1 MPDWKAEVRKR
12 LSGLQLAPAR
22 ENAIVEEVAQH
33 LDESYAELLASGVS
47 EADAYR
53 HVRAELRDGG
63 LLTHGLRRV
72 ERSTNP
78 EPIVLGTNRKTNM
91 IANLWQDL
99 RFGARMLLKQP
110 GFTLIAALTLA
121 LGIGANTA
129 IFSIVNAVLIS
140 PLPYRDSDRLM
151 QFWETNPLKNWTQV
165 TVAPANLFD
174 WEKQSQ
180 SFTEFAA
187 YWGSD
192 KKGPSLSGVEL
203 NTSNGPQRLRGLF
216 VTGNIFSVL
225 GADAFIGR
233 TLREEETVQG
243 KSAVVV
249 LSYNLWQRQFGGDP
263 KIVGQ
268 KILLNGVSREV
279 VGVMPPDFYFPSK
292 EADLWFPM
300 GWDREQ
306 TAQLRSPHFLRVI
319 GRLKSSVTIE
329 QARAEMKLIA
339 ARLEAQY
346 PDTNTQMG
354 VGLGP
359 LKEWIVGDV
368 QLPLVVLLVTVACV
382 LLIACVNVA
391 NLLLVRAAARAREI
405 AIRSA
410 LGAGQ
415 WRIVRQLLTESLVL
429 AVVGSAL
436 GLVLALWFKDTLVA
450 FSSGDIPRLEEA
462 RLDWRVLGFTLAA
475 TLLTTLLT
483 GLMPALQNAR
493 PRLAAMLKEGGQKG
507 ASGQGRRARHALVV
521 AEIALAV
528 VLVVGAGLMV
538 RSFLRLQN
546 VNPGFDPNNILTL
559 RLTLPEA
566 RYKEDSQTRAFFEQA
581 EQRVRSLPG
590 VTAVGSTARL
600 PLKGYRWT
608 SEMTIEGHSPEDYAR
623 DVRHEEM
630 TPGYFRAI
638 GLPLVQGRFFNESDQ
653 AKSQP
658 VVIVNAA
665 LVRRYFPGEDP
676 IGKRIKFSE
685 PTEQAAWQ
693 TIIGVVG
700 DGKQD
705 SLRAEVK
712 PEIYQSHLQRA
723 QDNMTLVVRA
733 VTDPQTLISAVR
745 EQIRALDPNLPIYDI
760 KTMQAVMD
768 ESVARERFIALL
780 LIVFAALALALA
792 AIGIYGVMSY
802 SVAQRTQEIG
812 IRLALGA
819 QRRDVLLLVL
829 SQGMKMT
836 LGGVTLGLLAALG
849 LTRLLAGLLYS
860 VSTTDPTTFVVIT
873 ALLTAVALLACFVPA
888 WRATQVDPLIA
899 LGCE

>member
-1 MPDWKAEVRKR
+1 MNTLIHDLR
-12 LSGLQLAPAR
+12 SGL
-22 ENAIVEEVAQH
+22 
-33 LDESYAELLASGVS
+33 
-47 EADAYR
+47 
-53 HVRAELRDGG
+53 
-63 LLTHGLRRV
+63 
-72 ERSTNP
+72 
-78 EPIVLGTNRKTNM
+78 
-91 IANLWQDL
+91 
-99 RFGARMLLKQP
+99 RMLVNKP
-110 GFTLIAALTLA
+110 GFAAIAIITLA

-129 IFSIVNAVLIS
+129 IFSVINAVLLN
-140 PLPYRDSDRLM
+140 PLPYREPDRLM

-174 WEKQSQ
+174 WQKQSQ
-180 SFTEFAA
+180 SFTEIAA
-187 YWGSD
+187 YFGSD
-192 KKGPSLSGVEL
+192 KKGPGLSGLEL
-203 NTSNGPQRLRGLF
+203 NTGGEPQRLQGLS

-225 GADAFIGR
+225 GAEALVGR
-233 TLREEETVQG
+233 TLREEETWQG

-249 LSYNLWQRQFGGDP
+249 LSYGLWQRHFGGDP

-268 KILLNGVSREV
+268 KITLNGVSREV
-279 VGVMPPDFYFPSK
+279 VGIMPPDFYFPSK
-292 EADLWFPM
+292 EADFWFPM
-300 GWDREQ
+300 GWDHDQ
-306 TAQLRSPHFLRVI
+306 MAQLRGPHFLRAV
-319 GRLKSSVTIE
+319 GRLKSGVTME

-339 ARLEAQY
+339 ARLEAQH
-346 PDTNTQMG
+346 PDSNTQMG

-368 QLPLVVLLVTVACV
+368 QLPLVVLLVTVAFV

-415 WRIVRQLLTESLVL
+415 WRLVRQLLTESLVL

-436 GLVLALWFKDTLVA
+436 GLVLALWFKDALVA

-483 GLMPALQNAR
+483 GLVPALQNAR
-493 PRLAAMLKEGGQKG
+493 PQLAAMLKEGGQKG
-507 ASGQGRRARHALVV
+507 TTGQGRHVRNALVI
-521 AEIALAV
+521 AEIALAL
-528 VLVVGAGLMV
+528 VLVAGAGLMV
-538 RSFLRLQN
+538 RSFLRLQT
-546 VNPGFDPNNILTL
+546 VDPGFDPNNILTL

-608 SEMTIEGHSPEDYAR
+608 SNMTIEGRPLEDYVP

-638 GLPLVQGRFFNESDQ
+638 GLPLVKGRFFNESDQ

-665 LVRRYFPGEDP
+665 LARRYFSTEDP
-676 IGKRIKFSE
+676 IGKRIKFSK
-685 PTEQAAWQ
+685 PTEQDVWQ

-723 QDNMTLVVRA
+723 QDNMTLVVHA
-733 VTDPQTLISAVR
+733 QTDPQTLISAVR
-745 EQIRALDPNLPIYDI
+745 EQLRALDPNLPIYDI
-760 KTMQAVMD
+760 KTMRAVMD

-780 LIVFAALALALA
+780 LIVFAALALTLA

-812 IRLALGA
+812 IRVALGA
-819 QRRDVLLLVL
+819 QRRDVLKLIIR
-829 SQGMKMT
+829 QGTT
-836 LGGVTLGLLAALG
+836 LTLIGISLGLAAALA
-849 LTRLLAGLLYS
+849 LTRFLSSLLFNVCA
-860 VSTTDPTTFVVIT
+860 TDPVTFAVIA
-873 ALLTAVALLACFVPA
+873 ALLMAVALLACYLPA
-888 WRATQVDPLIA
+888 RRATKLDPIVA
-899 LGCE
+899 LRYE

>member
-1 MPDWKAEVRKR
+1 MNT
-12 LSGLQLAPAR
+12 L
-22 ENAIVEEVAQH
+22 IH
-33 LDESYAELLASGVS
+33 
-47 EADAYR
+47 
-53 HVRAELRDGG
+53 
-63 LLTHGLRRV
+63 
-72 ERSTNP
+72 
-78 EPIVLGTNRKTNM
+78 
-91 IANLWQDL
+91 DL
-99 RFGARMLLKQP
+99 RSGFRMLVNKP
-110 GFTLIAALTLA
+110 GFAAVAIITVA

-129 IFSIVNAVLIS
+129 IFSVVNAVLLN
-140 PLPYRDSDRLM
+140 PLPYREPDRLM

-180 SFTEFAA
+180 SFTEFGA
-187 YWGSD
+187 YSGSD
-192 KKGPSLSGVEL
+192 KKGPHLSGLEL
-203 NTSNGPQRLRGLF
+203 NTGGEPQRLQGLS

-225 GADAFIGR
+225 GADALVGR
-233 TLREEETVQG
+233 TLREEETWQG
-243 KSAVVV
+243 KSAVMV
-249 LSYNLWQRQFGGDP
+249 LSYGLWQRHFGGDP

-268 KILLNGVSREV
+268 KITLNGVNREV

-292 EADLWFPM
+292 EADFWFPM
-300 GWDREQ
+300 GWDHDQ
-306 TAQLRSPHFLRVI
+306 MAQLRGPHFLRAV
-319 GRLKSSVTIE
+319 GRLKSGVTVE

-391 NLLLVRAAARAREI
+391 NLLLVRATARAREI

-415 WRIVRQLLTESLVL
+415 WRLVRQLLTESLVL

-450 FSSGDIPRLEEA
+450 FSSGDIPRLEES

-483 GLMPALQNAR
+483 GLVPALQNAR
-493 PRLAAMLKEGGQKG
+493 PRLAAVLKDGGQKG
-507 ASGQGRRARHALVV
+507 ASGQGRHVRGALVS
-521 AEIALAV
+521 AEIALAL
-528 VLVVGAGLMV
+528 VLVAGAGLMV
-538 RSFLRLQN
+538 RSFLRLQK
-546 VNPGFDPNNILTL
+546 VDPGFDPNNILTL

-581 EQRVRSLPG
+581 EQHIRSLPG
-590 VTAVGSTARL
+590 VTAVGSTSRL

-608 SEMTIEGHSPEDYAR
+608 SNMTIEGRPPEDYVP

-665 LVRRYFPGEDP
+665 LVHRYFPGEDP
-676 IGKRIKFSE
+676 IGKRIKFSK
-685 PTEQAAWQ
+685 PTEQDGWQ
-693 TIIGVVG
+693 SIIGVVG

-705 SLRAEVK
+705 SLRAEVE

-760 KTMQAVMD
+760 KTMRAVVD

-780 LIVFAALALALA
+780 LIVFAALALTLA

-819 QRRDVLLLVL
+819 QRRDVLKLII
-829 SQGMKMT
+829 SQGAT
-836 LGGVTLGLLAALG
+836 LTLIGISLGFAAALA
-849 LTRLLAGLLYS
+849 LTRFLSSLLFS
-860 VSTTDPTTFVVIT
+860 VSATDPVTFAVIA
-873 ALLTAVALLACFVPA
+873 ALLMAVALLGCYLPA
-888 WRATQVDPLIA
+888 RRATKVDPMVA
-899 LGCE
+899 LRYE

>member
-1 MPDWKAEVRKR
+1 ME
-12 LSGLQLAPAR
+12 
-22 ENAIVEEVAQH
+22 
-33 LDESYAELLASGVS
+33 
-47 EADAYR
+47 
-53 HVRAELRDGG
+53 
-63 LLTHGLRRV
+63 T
-72 ERSTNP
+72 
-78 EPIVLGTNRKTNM
+78 
-91 IANLWQDL
+91 
-99 RFGARMLLKQP
+99 LLKDIRYGIRILVKAP
-110 GFTLIAALTLA
+110 GFTIVAIIALA

-129 IFSIVNAVLIS
+129 IFSVVNAVLLN
-140 PLPYRDSDRLM
+140 PLPYREADRLM

-165 TVAPANLFD
+165 TIAPANLFD
-174 WEKQSQ
+174 WQKQSQ

-187 YWGSD
+187 YNGSD
-192 KKGPSLSGVEL
+192 KKGPGLSGLEL
-203 NTSNGPQRLRGLF
+203 NTGGEPQRLKGLS

-225 GADAFIGR
+225 GADALVGR
-233 TLREEETVQG
+233 TLREEETWQG
-243 KSAVVV
+243 RSAVVV
-249 LSYNLWQRQFGGDP
+249 LSYGLWQGHFGGDP

-268 KILLNGVSREV
+268 KITLNGVSREV
-279 VGVMPPDFYFPSK
+279 VGVMPSDFYFPSK

-300 GWDREQ
+300 GWDHDQ
-306 TAQLRSPHFLRVI
+306 MAQRRGSHSLRAV
-319 GRLKSSVTIE
+319 GRLKSGVTLE
-329 QARAEMKLIA
+329 QARAEMKIIA
-339 ARLEAQY
+339 ARLEAQH
-346 PDTNTQMG
+346 PDTNTQVG

-359 LKEWIVGDV
+359 LKEWIVAEV
-368 QLPLVVLLVTVACV
+368 QLPLVVLLVTVAFV
-382 LLIACVNVA
+382 LLIACLNVA
-391 NLLLVRAAARAREI
+391 NLLLVRAAARGREI

-415 WRIVRQLLTESLVL
+415 GRIMRQLLTESLVL

-436 GLVLALWFKDTLVA
+436 GFVLALWFKDTLVA

-475 TLLTTLLT
+475 TLLTTLIT
-483 GLMPALQNAR
+483 GLVPALQNAR
-493 PRLAAMLKEGGQKG
+493 PRLAAMLKERGQTG
-507 ASGQGRRARHALVV
+507 ASGQGRHVRSALVI
-521 AEIALAV
+521 AEIAL
-528 VLVVGAGLMV
+528 VLVTGAGLMV
-538 RSFLRLQN
+538 RSFLRLQK
-546 VNPGFDPNNILTL
+546 VDPGFDPNNILTL

-566 RYKEDSQTRAFFEQA
+566 RYKEDSQDRAFFEQA

-590 VTAVGSTARL
+590 VTAVGSTSRL

-608 SEMTIEGHSPEDYAR
+608 SEMTIEGHSPEDYGR

-653 AKSQP
+653 AKSEP

-665 LVRRYFPGEDP
+665 LIRRYFPGEDP
-676 IGKRIKFSE
+676 IGKRIKFSD
-685 PTEQAAWQ
+685 PTEQGVWQ

-723 QDNMTLVVRA
+723 QDNMTLVVRT

-768 ESVARERFIALL
+768 ESVGRERFIALL
-780 LIVFAALALALA
+780 LIVFAALALA

-812 IRLALGA
+812 IRMALGA
-819 QRRDVLLLVL
+819 TRQSVVRLVLKQGIALAVTGVAIGIVVSFALARVIVTLLFEVKPTDLITFSIATLLLLGAAVL
-829 SQGMKMT
+829 ASYMPARRATK
-836 LGGVTLGLLAALG
+836 A
-849 LTRLLAGLLYS
+849 
-860 VSTTDPTTFVVIT
+860 DP
-873 ALLTAVALLACFVPA
+873 LVAL
-888 WRATQVDPLIA
+888 RY
-899 LGCE
+899 E

>member
-1 MPDWKAEVRKR
+1 ME
-12 LSGLQLAPAR
+12 
-22 ENAIVEEVAQH
+22 
-33 LDESYAELLASGVS
+33 
-47 EADAYR
+47 
-53 HVRAELRDGG
+53 
-63 LLTHGLRRV
+63 
-72 ERSTNP
+72 
-78 EPIVLGTNRKTNM
+78 
-91 IANLWQDL
+91 
-99 RFGARMLLKQP
+99 
-110 GFTLIAALTLA
+110 LIAA
-121 LGIGANTA
+121 
-129 IFSIVNAVLIS
+129 
-140 PLPYRDSDRLM
+140 
-151 QFWETNPLKNWTQV
+151 Q
-165 TVAPANLFD
+165 
-174 WEKQSQ
+174 
-180 SFTEFAA
+180 
-187 YWGSD
+187 
-192 KKGPSLSGVEL
+192 
-203 NTSNGPQRLRGLF
+203 
-216 VTGNIFSVL
+216 
-225 GADAFIGR
+225 
-233 TLREEETVQG
+233 
-243 KSAVVV
+243 
-249 LSYNLWQRQFGGDP
+249 
-263 KIVGQ
+263 
-268 KILLNGVSREV
+268 
-279 VGVMPPDFYFPSK
+279 
-292 EADLWFPM
+292 
-300 GWDREQ
+300 
-306 TAQLRSPHFLRVI
+306 
-319 GRLKSSVTIE
+319 
-329 QARAEMKLIA
+329 
-339 ARLEAQY
+339 LEAQH

-436 GLVLALWFKDTLVA
+436 GLILALWFKDTLVA

-475 TLLTTLLT
+475 TLVTTLLV
-483 GLMPALQNAR
+483 GLAPALQNAR
-493 PRLAAMLKEGGQKG
+493 PRLAAMLKDGGQKG
-507 ASGQGRRARHALVV
+507 ASAQGRHVHNALVV
-521 AEIALAV
+521 AEIAFAL
-528 VLVVGAGLMV
+528 VLVAGAGLMV
-538 RSFLRLQN
+538 RSFLRLQK
-546 VNPGFDPNNILTL
+546 VDPGFDPKNILTL

-566 RYKEDSQTRAFFEQA
+566 RYKEDSQARAFFEQA

-590 VTAVGSTARL
+590 VTAVGSTSRL

-608 SEMTIEGHSPEDYAR
+608 SEMTIEGHSPEDYAC

-638 GLPLVQGRFFNESDQ
+638 GLPLVQGRFFNESDH

-685 PTEQAAWQ
+685 PTEEGAWQ

-780 LIVFAALALALA
+780 LMVFAALALTLA

-819 QRRDVLLLVL
+819 QRRDVLKLII
-829 SQGMKMT
+829 SQGTTQT
-836 LGGVTLGLLAALG
+836 LIGISLGLAAALA
-849 LTRLLAGLLYS
+849 LTRFLSSLLFS
-860 VSTTDPTTFVVIT
+860 VSATDPVTFVVI
-873 ALLTAVALLACFVPA
+873 AVLLMVVALLACYLPA
-888 WRATQVDPLIA
+888 RRATKVDPMVA
-899 LGCE
+899 LRYE

>member
-1 MPDWKAEVRKR
+1 M
-12 LSGLQLAPAR
+12 
-22 ENAIVEEVAQH
+22 N
-33 LDESYAELLASGVS
+33 
-47 EADAYR
+47 
-53 HVRAELRDGG
+53 
-63 LLTHGLRRV
+63 T
-72 ERSTNP
+72 
-78 EPIVLGTNRKTNM
+78 
-91 IANLWQDL
+91 LWQDL
-99 RFGARMLLKQP
+99 RYGARMLMKQK
-110 GFTLIAALTLA
+110 GVTLIAVLSLA

-129 IFSIVNAVLIS
+129 IFTIVNAVLIN
-140 PLPYRDSDRLM
+140 PLPYREPDRLM
-151 QFWETNPLKNWTQV
+151 QFWETNPLKNWAQV
-165 TVAPANLFD
+165 TVAPADLFE

-187 YWGSD
+187 YMGSD
-192 KKGPSLSGVEL
+192 KKGPGLSGMEL
-203 NTSNGPQRLRGLF
+203 HTSGEPQRLQGLS

-233 TLREEETVQG
+233 TLREEETWQG

-249 LSYNLWQRQFGGDP
+249 LSYSLWQRHFGGDP
-263 KIVGQ
+263 KIIGQ
-268 KILLNGVSREV
+268 KITLNGISREV
-279 VGVMPPDFYFPSK
+279 VGVMPPAFYFPSK
-292 EADLWFPM
+292 AADLWLPM

-306 TAQLRSPHFLRVI
+306 MAQRRLGHFLRVI
-319 GRLKSSVTIE
+319 GRLKPGVTME

-346 PDTNTQMG
+346 PDTNTQLG
-354 VGLGP
+354 IGLGP
-359 LKEWIVGDV
+359 LKEWVVSDV

-391 NLLLVRAAARAREI
+391 NLLLMRAAARAREI

-415 WRIVRQLLTESLVL
+415 WRILRQLLMESLVL
-429 AVVGSAL
+429 SVLGSAM
-436 GLVLALWFKDTLVA
+436 GLILALWFKDALVA

-483 GLMPALQNAR
+483 GLAPALQSAK
-493 PRLAAMLKEGGQKG
+493 PRLSTMLKDGGQKG
-507 ASGQGRRARHALVV
+507 TTGQGRYVRNALVI
-521 AEIALAV
+521 AEIALAL
-528 VLVVGAGLMV
+528 VLVAGAGLMV
-538 RSFLRLQN
+538 RSFLRLQK
-546 VNPGFDPNNILTL
+546 VDPGFDPNNILTL

-590 VTAVGSTARL
+590 VTAVGSSARL

-685 PTEQAAWQ
+685 PTEQDVWQ

-700 DGKQD
+700 DAKQD

-733 VTDPQTLISAVR
+733 VTDPRTLIGAVR
-745 EQIRALDPNLPIYDI
+745 EQIRELDPNLPIYDI
-760 KTMQAVMD
+760 KTMQAVTD
-768 ESVARERFIALL
+768 ESVARERFITLL
-780 LIVFAALALALA
+780 LIGFAALALTLA

-802 SVAQRTQEIG
+802 SVAERTQEIG
-812 IRLALGA
+812 IRMALGA
-819 QRRDVLLLVL
+819 NAFAVLRLILREGMTLVL
-829 SQGMKMT
+829 IG
-836 LGGVTLGLLAALG
+836 LGSGLAAAFGVTHLLKS
-849 LTRLLAGLLYS
+849 LLFG
-860 VSTTDPTTFVVIT
+860 VSTTDPVTFAGIVV
-873 ALLTAVALLACFVPA
+873 LLTCVALLACYIPA
-888 WRATQVDPLIA
+888 RRATKVDPMVVLRY
-899 LGCE
+899 E

>member
-1 MPDWKAEVRKR
+1 MKWLNILKARLRALVRRDAVIEDIEEEMRAHVEMEAETNIERGMKPEEARREAIRSFGNLGRIRDLAYEVR
-12 LSGLQLAPAR
+12 GGGM
-22 ENAIVEEVAQH
+22 VE
-33 LDESYAELLASGVS
+33 
-47 EADAYR
+47 
-53 HVRAELRDGG
+53 
-63 LLTHGLRRV
+63 TF
-72 ERSTNP
+72 
-78 EPIVLGTNRKTNM
+78 
-91 IANLWQDL
+91 WQDL
-99 RFGARMLLKQP
+99 RYSARMLVKNP
-110 GFTLIAALTLA
+110 GFTLIAAITLA

-129 IFSIVNAVLIS
+129 IFSVVNAVLLN
-140 PLPYRDSDRLM
+140 PLPYREPDRLM

-174 WEKQSQ
+174 WQKQSQ

-187 YWGSD
+187 YFGSD
-192 KKGPSLSGVEL
+192 KKGPGLSGLEL
-203 NTSNGPQRLRGLF
+203 NTGGEPQRLQGLS

-225 GADAFIGR
+225 GADALVGR
-233 TLREEETVQG
+233 TLREEETWQG

-249 LSYNLWQRQFGGDP
+249 LSYGLWQRQFGGDP

-268 KILLNGVSREV
+268 KIALNGVNREV
-279 VGVMPPDFYFPSK
+279 VGVMPPNFYFPSK
-292 EADLWFPM
+292 EADFWLPV
-300 GWDREQ
+300 GWDRGQ
-306 TAQLRSPHFLRVI
+306 VGQLRSPHFLRVVA
-319 GRLKSSVTIE
+319 RLKSGVTME

-339 ARLEAQY
+339 AQLEAQY
-346 PDTNTQMG
+346 PATNTQMG

-359 LKEWIVGDV
+359 LKEWIVADV
-368 QLPLVVLLVTVACV
+368 QLPLVVLLVTVALV

-429 AVVGSAL
+429 AVMGSVL
-436 GLVLALWFKDTLVA
+436 GLILALWFKDTLVA

-483 GLMPALQNAR
+483 GLAPALQNAR
-493 PRLAAMLKEGGQKG
+493 PRLAAILKDGGQKG
-507 ASGQGRRARHALVV
+507 ASAQGRHVRNALVI
-521 AEIALAV
+521 AEIALAL
-528 VLVVGAGLMV
+528 VLVAGAGLMV
-538 RSFLRLQN
+538 RSFLRLQK
-546 VNPGFDPNNILTL
+546 VDPGFDPQNILTL

-566 RYKEDSQTRAFFEQA
+566 RYKEDSQARAFFEQA

-608 SEMTIEGHSPEDYAR
+608 GEMTIEGHSPEDYAR

-685 PTEQAAWQ
+685 PTDEGAWQ

-705 SLRAEVK
+705 SLRAEVN

-745 EQIRALDPNLPIYDI
+745 EQISALDPNLPIYDI

-780 LIVFAALALALA
+780 LMVFAALALTLA

-819 QRRDVLLLVL
+819 QRRDVLKLII
-829 SQGMKMT
+829 SQGTT
-836 LGGVTLGLLAALG
+836 LTLIGISLGLAAALA
-849 LTRLLAGLLYS
+849 LTRFLSSLLFS
-860 VSTTDPTTFVVIT
+860 VSATDPVTFVVI
-873 ALLTAVALLACFVPA
+873 AVLLMVVALLACYLPA
-888 WRATQVDPLIA
+888 RRATKVDPMVA
-899 LGCE
+899 LRYE

>member
-1 MPDWKAEVRKR
+1 MSNR
-12 LSGLQLAPAR
+12 Q
-22 ENAIVEEVAQH
+22 
-33 LDESYAELLASGVS
+33 S
-47 EADAYR
+47 EIGNNLMHSLIKDIHY
-53 HVRAELRDGG
+53 
-63 LLTHGLRRV
+63 GLR
-72 ERSTNP
+72 S
-78 EPIVLGTNRKTNM
+78 
-91 IANLWQDL
+91 
-99 RFGARMLLKQP
+99 FLKRP
-110 GFTLIAALTLA
+110 GFTAIAIVTLA

-129 IFSIVNAVLIS
+129 IFSVVNAVLLN
-140 PLPYRDSDRLM
+140 PLPYREPDRLI

-174 WEKQSQ
+174 WQKQSQ

-187 YWGSD
+187 YSGSD
-192 KKGPSLSGVEL
+192 KKGPGLSGLEL
-203 NTSNGPQRLRGLF
+203 NTGREPQRLQGLS

-225 GADAFIGR
+225 GVDAFIGR
-233 TLREEETVQG
+233 TLREEETWQG

-249 LSYNLWQRQFGGDP
+249 LSYGLWQRHFGGDP

-268 KILLNGVSREV
+268 KITLNGVSREV

-300 GWDREQ
+300 GWDQ
-306 TAQLRSPHFLRVI
+306 DQIAQLRGPHSLRAV
-319 GRLKSSVTIE
+319 GRLKSGVTME
-329 QARAEMKLIA
+329 QARAELKLIA
-339 ARLEAQY
+339 ARLEAQH

-359 LKEWIVGDV
+359 LKDWIVGDV

-415 WRIVRQLLTESLVL
+415 WRLVRQLLTESLVL

-436 GLVLALWFKDTLVA
+436 GLLLALWFKDTLVA

-483 GLMPALQNAR
+483 GLVPALQNAR
-493 PRLAAMLKEGGQKG
+493 PRLAAMLKDGGQKG
-507 ASGQGRRARHALVV
+507 ASGQGRHVRNALVI
-521 AEIALAV
+521 AEIALAL
-528 VLVVGAGLMV
+528 VLVAGAGLMV
-538 RSFLRLQN
+538 RSFLRLQK
-546 VNPGFDPNNILTL
+546 VDPGFDPNNVLTL

-566 RYKEDSQTRAFFEQA
+566 RYKEDSQDRAFFEQA

-608 SEMTIEGHSPEDYAR
+608 SNMTIEGRPPEDYVP

-665 LVRRYFPGEDP
+665 LARRYFSTEDP
-676 IGKRIKFSE
+676 IGKRIKFSK
-685 PTEQAAWQ
+685 PTEQDVWQ

-700 DGKQD
+700 DAKQD

-745 EQIRALDPNLPIYDI
+745 EQIRALDPNLPMYDI

-812 IRLALGA
+812 IRMALGA
-819 QRRDVLLLVL
+819 TRQSVVRLVLKQGIALAVTGVAIGIVVSFALARVIVTLLFEVKPTDLITFSIATLVLLGAAVL
-829 SQGMKMT
+829 AS
-836 LGGVTLGLLAALG
+836 
-849 LTRLLAGLLYS
+849 Y
-860 VSTTDPTTFVVIT
+860 
-873 ALLTAVALLACFVPA
+873 VPA
-888 WRATQVDPLIA
+888 RRATKVDPLVA
-899 LGCE
+899 LRYE